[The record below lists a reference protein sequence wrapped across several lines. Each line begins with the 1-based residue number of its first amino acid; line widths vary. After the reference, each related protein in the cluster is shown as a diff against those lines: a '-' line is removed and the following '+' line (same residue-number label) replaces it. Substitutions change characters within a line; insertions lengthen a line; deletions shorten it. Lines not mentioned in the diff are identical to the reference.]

1 MDNLEL
7 GKTIAKFRKNK
18 NYTIKQLSEIT
29 NVTSS
34 MLSQI
39 ERGLSS
45 PSLNTLRVVADALE
59 VPLFSLFTEFVQTKD
74 LITRANSRKKVI
86 FPSSNN
92 WEYSLLSPDL
102 SGSIEMVLMKLPPE
116 SQSAEKPMRHI
127 GEEVAYVLA
136 GEVVLF
142 IGDDVETLYHGDS
155 VKIPPGIEHKWENRS
170 DQEATVIFAITPP
183 TF

>member
-7 GKTIAKFRKNK
+7 GKTIANYRKNK

-34 MLSQI
+34 MISQI

-45 PSLNTLRVVADALE
+45 PSLNTLRVIADALE
-59 VPLFSLFTEFVQTKD
+59 VPLFSLFTEFVPTKN

-86 FPSSNN
+86 FTSNN

-102 SGSIEMVLMKLPPE
+102 SGSIEMVLMKLPPG

-127 GEEVAYVLA
+127 GEEVAYVLT

-142 IGDDVETLYHGDS
+142 IGDDVETLFDGDS
-155 VKIPPGIEHKWENRS
+155 VKIPPGVEHKWENKS
-170 DQEATVIFAITPP
+170 ENEATVIFAITPP

>member
-7 GKTIAKFRKNK
+7 GKTIAKIRKSK
-18 NYTIKQLSEIT
+18 NYTIKQLSELT

-45 PSLNTLRVVADALE
+45 PSLNTLRVIADALE
-59 VPLFSLFTEFVQTKD
+59 IPLFSLFTEFVPTKN

-86 FPSSNN
+86 IPSSNN

-155 VKIPPGIEHKWENRS
+155 VKIPPGMQHKWENKS
-170 DQEATVIFAITPP
+170 DQDATVIFAITPP